1 MDAIAESP
9 HETDTGSQT
18 PQQPL
23 SVQQQHQQQ
32 LQQQQH
38 AFFQQHP
45 QEHQP
50 RPPSVQLPH
59 PLAGFINSNKPASA
73 PPIGGSGPHQ
83 QPFFFGPSSARPVMQ
98 HEHPVRLQ
106 APPHPIK
113 RRNTGGSSSLPPN
126 HPLAGLSSPSA
137 IQQQQYQASKLQFYH
152 TRTPVY
158 VASPTFT
165 LKDFELL
172 DTLGTCITWMILWRW
187 SLNDGM
193 IRHGYIWTS
202 IFDQV

>member
-9 HETDTGSQT
+9 NETETGSQT

-23 SVQQQHQQQ
+23 ALPHQQQ
-32 LQQQQH
+32 QQQQQLQQQH

-59 PLAGFINSNKPASA
+59 PLAGFINNNKPASA

-126 HPLAGLSSPSA
+126 HPLAALSSPSA

-158 VASPTFT
+158 VANPTFT

-172 DTLGTCITWMILWRW
+172 DTLGKCTAWM
-187 SLNDGM
+187 G
-193 IRHGYIWTS
+193 IW
-202 IFDQV
+202 IYA